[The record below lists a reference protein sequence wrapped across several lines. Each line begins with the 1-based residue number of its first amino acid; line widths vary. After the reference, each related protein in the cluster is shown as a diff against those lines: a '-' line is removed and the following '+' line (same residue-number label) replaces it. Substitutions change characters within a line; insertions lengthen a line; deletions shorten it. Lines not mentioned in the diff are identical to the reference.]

1 MSDGKKEI
9 LLGDCLDLMKNID
22 DNSID
27 LVFTSPP
34 YAERRKST
42 YGGTNENEYVD
53 WFLPIGAEIK
63 RILKPTG
70 SFFLNIKPHTNKG
83 ERSLYV
89 YDLICALK
97 RETGFMFVE
106 EYCWTKNAFPGS
118 LKGRFKNAFEPIY
131 HFTKN
136 SPNEITFNPVACG
149 TPIKEESIARTYR
162 KQCGAPKNGS
172 GMTGMNT
179 TNIRNLGLARPSNV
193 INVNNVSNQ
202 FSDKQLHP
210 ATFPEGL
217 VEFFVKS
224 FTNEGDVVLDPFG
237 GSGTVGL
244 TCVKTK
250 RQFILMEKQEQYFE
264 LIKKRVGDFNKNFE
278 PQTLFGNEM

>member
-1 MSDGKKEI
+1 MSEGKKEI
-9 LLGDCLDLMKNID
+9 LLGDCLELMKNIP

-27 LVFTSPP
+27 MVFTSPP
-34 YAERRKST
+34 YAERRKTT
-42 YGGTNENEYVD
+42 YGGIPENDYVD

-89 YDLICALK
+89 YDLVCQLK

-118 LKGRFKNAFEPIY
+118 LKGRFKNAFEPVY
-131 HFTKN
+131 HFTKGN
-136 SPNEITFNPVACG
+136 PNQITFNPIACG
-149 TPIKEESIARTYR
+149 TPMKEESIARTYR

-179 TNIRNLGLARPSNV
+179 TNIRNLEFARPSNV

-224 FTNEGDVVLDPFG
+224 FTNENDIVLDPFG
-237 GSGTVGL
+237 GSGTTGIV
-244 TCVKTK
+244 CKNHK
-250 RQFILMEKQEQYFE
+250 RQFILMEKQQEYFE
-264 LIKKRVGDFNKNFE
+264 LIQKRVADFNKNFE
-278 PQTLFGNEM
+278 TQTLFGNEM

>member
-1 MSDGKKEI
+1 MRVGKKEI
-9 LLGDCLDLMKNID
+9 LLGDCLELMKDIP

-27 LVFTSPP
+27 MVFTSPP
-34 YAERRKST
+34 YAERRKTT
-42 YGGTNENEYVD
+42 YGGIPENDYVD

-89 YDLICALK
+89 YDLVCQLK

-118 LKGRFKNAFEPIY
+118 LKGRFKNAFEPVY
-131 HFTKN
+131 HFTKGN
-136 SPNEITFNPVACG
+136 PNQITFNPIACG
-149 TPIKEESIARTYR
+149 TPMKEESIARTYR

-179 TNIRNLGLARPSNV
+179 TNIRNLEFARPSNV

-224 FTNEGDVVLDPFG
+224 FTNENDIVLDPFG
-237 GSGTVGL
+237 GSGTTGIV
-244 TCVKTK
+244 CKNHK
-250 RQFILMEKQEQYFE
+250 RQFILMEKQQEYFE
-264 LIKKRVGDFNKNFE
+264 LIQKRVGDFNKNFE
-278 PQTLFGNEM
+278 TQTLFGNEM

>member
-1 MSDGKKEI
+1 MSEGKKEI
-9 LLGDCLDLMKNID
+9 LLGDCLELMKNIP

-27 LVFTSPP
+27 MVFTSPP
-34 YAERRKST
+34 YAERRKTT
-42 YGGTNENEYVD
+42 YGGIPENDYVD

-89 YDLICALK
+89 YDLVCQLK

-118 LKGRFKNAFEPIY
+118 LKGRFKNAFEPVY
-131 HFTKN
+131 HFTKGN
-136 SPNEITFNPVACG
+136 PNQITFNPIACG
-149 TPIKEESIARTYR
+149 TPMKEESIARTYR
-162 KQCGAPKNGS
+162 KQCGEPKNGS
-172 GMTGMNT
+172 GMIGMNT
-179 TNIRNLGLARPSNV
+179 TNIRNLEFARPSNV

-224 FTNEGDVVLDPFG
+224 FTNENDIVLDPFG
-237 GSGTVGL
+237 GSGTTGIV
-244 TCVKTK
+244 CKNHK
-250 RQFILMEKQEQYFE
+250 RQFILMEKQQEYFE
-264 LIKKRVGDFNKNFE
+264 LIQKRVADFNKNFE

>member
-1 MSDGKKEI
+1 MKQEI
-9 LLGDCLDLMKNID
+9 LYGDCLDIMKNIP

-27 LVFTSPP
+27 MIITSPP
-34 YAERRKST
+34 YAERRKNV
-42 YGGTNENEYVD
+42 YGGISEEKYVE
-53 WFLPIGAEIK
+53 WFLPIGYEIK

-70 SFFLNIKPHTNKG
+70 SFFLNIKPHTKKG

-89 YDLICALK
+89 FDLVCKLK
-97 RETGFMFVE
+97 RSVGFMFIE

-118 LKGRFKNAFEPIY
+118 LKGRFKNAFEPVY

-136 SPNEITFNPVACG
+136 PPNEITFNPVACG
-149 TPIKEESIARTYR
+149 TPIKEESIARTFR

-179 TNIRNLGLARPSNV
+179 TNIRNLELARPSNV

-217 VEFFVKS
+217 VEFFIKS
-224 FTNEGDVVLDPFG
+224 FTNENGIVLDPFA
-237 GSGTVGL
+237 GSGTTGIVCKKL
-244 TCVKTK
+244 N
-250 RQFILMEKQEQYFE
+250 RQYILIDNMLEYVE
-264 LIKKRVGDFNKNFE
+264 LMSNRLK
-278 PQTLFGNEM
+278 

>member
-1 MSDGKKEI
+1 MSVGKKEI
-9 LLGDCLDLMKNID
+9 LLGDCLELMKNIP

-27 LVFTSPP
+27 MVFTSPP
-34 YAERRKST
+34 YADRRKNT
-42 YGGTNENEYVD
+42 YGGISEDKYLE
-53 WFLPIGAEIK
+53 WFKPIAIEIK
-63 RILKPTG
+63 RVLKPTG

-89 YDLICALK
+89 FELVIMLK
-97 RETGFMFVE
+97 KELGFLFVE

-224 FTNEGDVVLDPFG
+224 FTNEGDVVLDLFG
-237 GSGTVGL
+237 GSGTTGIV
-244 TCVKTK
+244 CKNQN
-250 RQFILMEKQEQYFE
+250 RQFILMEKMPEYYE
-264 LIKKRVGDFNKNFE
+264 LIKKRVGDFNKSFSHG
-278 PQTLFGNEM
+278 TLFNDVQ